1 MTKTSLMAAA
11 TSPAR
16 WGVVIVDSF
25 FGQLRPKL
33 RQTVVMQGDLVL
45 HGDQAYEFIGR
56 MHESLLLKDTHMRV
70 WSIPIREAAAVRRE
84 SSASLGHKVRRQEV

>member
-16 WGVVIVDSF
+16 WGVVVVNVF
-25 FGQLRPKL
+25 FGKLRPKL

-56 MHESLLLKDTHMRV
+56 MHESLLLKDDHQRTWRV
-70 WSIPIREAAAVRRE
+70 PFKGVSVVPIELRWCRK
-84 SSASLGHKVRRQEV
+84 S